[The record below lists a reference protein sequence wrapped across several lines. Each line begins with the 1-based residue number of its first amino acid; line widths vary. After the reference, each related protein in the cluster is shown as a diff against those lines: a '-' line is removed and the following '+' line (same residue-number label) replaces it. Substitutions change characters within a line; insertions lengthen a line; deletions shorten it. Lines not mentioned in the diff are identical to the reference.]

1 MWIFRLLDGTYS
13 APLGNEANVII
24 QYYLIPCCLST
35 DRIILGILF
44 IGGFQHILCLFRCA
58 NPNVHLSTQRG
69 PSQLTSLAVGH
80 PKLAKLEEIIL
91 DHFVRFQDENADD
104 PEASTR
110 VIIFSEYR
118 DSVNEI
124 TEILNQH
131 RPIVRVMSFIGHS
144 STGRASKG
152 FSQKDQLK
160 VVHPLFIHDEA

>member
-1 MWIFRLLDGTYS
+1 M
-13 APLGNEANVII
+13 
-24 QYYLIPCCLST
+24 
-35 DRIILGILF
+35 
-44 IGGFQHILCLFRCA
+44 
-58 NPNVHLSTQRG
+58 
-69 PSQLTSLAVGH
+69 SLALGH

-91 DHFVRFQDENADD
+91 DHFVRFQEDNLDD

-124 TEILNQH
+124 TEMLSQH

-144 STGRASKG
+144 STVRASKG

-160 VVHPLFIHDEA
+160 VTRIFPIFSVWSFAVWQVYGKLLCQLLLSPASLFSHYSV